1 MLKIIFKYYKIS
13 FSFLFDTGE
22 FPMLNNY
29 SFLVTSLCSH
39 LLPSFKTEQ
48 ERTMFVSAVLLILPY
63 LFETLYVVV
72 D

>member
-1 MLKIIFKYYKIS
+1 
-13 FSFLFDTGE
+13 
-22 FPMLNNY
+22 MLNNY